1 MNLQKIAN
9 IQFQVSKIA
18 TSQIWNPSHPSCT
31 LIHISP
37 LSMDLE
43 TFEEE
48 VNRSPF
54 AEGQDY
60 SSLKA
65 QSGQSIICTL
75 LDNIDSLK
83 SQQPNINISLIWIP
97 RHMDI
102 PGNEKVDQAAKEAAQ
117 SRGSLGTKFQ
127 HHNLKSSRNDVIRQ
141 AAKKEWE
148 TEWQNTPGSK
158 QLKKITRKH
167 RLKAV

>member
-18 TSQIWNPSHPSCT
+18 MSQIWNPSHPSCT

-60 SSLKA
+60 SSLKTLKLVVKMGLFA
-65 QSGQSIICTL
+65 LGGQF
-75 LDNIDSLK
+75 
-83 SQQPNINISLIWIP
+83 PNI
-97 RHMDI
+97 
-102 PGNEKVDQAAKEAAQ
+102 
-117 SRGSLGTKFQ
+117 
-127 HHNLKSSRNDVIRQ
+127 
-141 AAKKEWE
+141 
-148 TEWQNTPGSK
+148 
-158 QLKKITRKH
+158 
-167 RLKAV
+167 